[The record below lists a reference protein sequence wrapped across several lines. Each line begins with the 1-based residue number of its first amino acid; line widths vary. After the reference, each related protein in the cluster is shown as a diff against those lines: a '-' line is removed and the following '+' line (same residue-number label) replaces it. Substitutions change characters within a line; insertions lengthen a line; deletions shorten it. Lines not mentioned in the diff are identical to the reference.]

1 MSLSSGIFKR
11 YKKKFLLD
19 EDGLRRI
26 EAVLI
31 SAAEKTDKDMHVIY
45 RVEREDHRFYET
57 SDIEIVLNDA
67 NIAGKKVNI
76 LRIELRE
83 KLSNDEQKPEMVAG
97 VWFDNEIEP
106 SFYKRDV
113 MLKVSSN
120 DRTWALMLAD
130 EIEPQVSRLL
140 KIKGKNYL
148 LYIIT
153 SCVFAVFTF
162 KLSEFFSGDSFE
174 LMKGI
179 KDSILLTVM
188 AALLTFLLSKVTT
201 FPMWVNDIYNNNSVF
216 FWGEEEQ
223 EYKNRLRIKRN
234 LHWTVFIGFLVSVG
248 AGFAMEFLQKVP

>member
-11 YKKKFLLD
+11 YNKKFLLD

-31 SAAEKTDKDMHVIY
+31 SSAEKTDKDLHVIY

-57 SDIEIVLNDA
+57 SDIEVVLNDA
-67 NIAGKKVNI
+67 NISEKKVNI
-76 LRIELRE
+76 LRVELRE
-83 KLSNDEQKPEMVAG
+83 KLNDSDQTPEMVAG
-97 VWFDNEIEP
+97 VWFDSEIEP

-140 KIKGKNYL
+140 RIKGKNHL
-148 LYIIT
+148 LYVIT
-153 SCVFAVFTF
+153 LCVFSICTF

-179 KDSILLTVM
+179 KDSFFFTAM
-188 AALLTFLLSKVTT
+188 AASLTFLLSKVTV
-201 FPMWVNDIYNNNSVF
+201 FPKWINDIYNNNSVF
-216 FWGEEEQ
+216 LWGEEEQ

-234 LHWTVFIGFLVSVG
+234 LHWTVFIGSLVSIG
-248 AGFAMEFLQKVP
+248 AGFALELFQKVP

>member
-11 YKKKFLLD
+11 YKKKFLLNGD
-19 EDGLRRI
+19 DLQRI
-26 EAVLI
+26 EDVLV
-31 SAAEKTDKDMHVIY
+31 SAAERTDKDLQVIY

-57 SDIEIVLNDA
+57 SDIKIVLNDA

-83 KLSNDEQKPEMVAG
+83 KLSNGEQKPEMVAG

-106 SFYKRDV
+106 TFYKRDV

-120 DRTWALMLAD
+120 NRTWALMLAD

-148 LYIIT
+148 LYILT
-153 SCVFAVFTF
+153 LCFFAVCTF

-174 LMKGI
+174 LVKGI
-179 KDSILLTVM
+179 KDSLFFTAM
-188 AALLTFLLSKVTT
+188 AAFLTFLFSKVTV
-201 FPMWVNDIYNNNSVF
+201 FPKWVNDLYNNNSVF
-216 FWGEEEQ
+216 LWGEEEQ

-234 LHWTVFIGFLVSVG
+234 LHWTVFIGSLVSVA

>member
-31 SAAEKTDKDMHVIY
+31 SAEEKTDKNLHVVY
-45 RVEREDHRFYET
+45 HVDREDHRFYET
-57 SDIEIVLNDA
+57 SDIEVVLNDA
-67 NIAGKKVNI
+67 NIAGKKVNA
-76 LRIELRE
+76 LRIELRK
-83 KLSNDEQKPEMVAG
+83 KLNNSEQEPEMVVG
-97 VWFDNEIEP
+97 VWFDNQTEP
-106 SFYKRDV
+106 TFYKRDV

-140 KIKGKNYL
+140 KIKSKNHL

-153 SCVFAVFTF
+153 LCVFSAFTF
-162 KLSEFFSGDSFE
+162 KLSQLFSGDSFE

-179 KDSILLTVM
+179 KDSLFFTVM
-188 AALLTFLLSKVTT
+188 AALLTFLLSKVTV
-201 FPMWVNDIYNNNSVF
+201 FPKWVNDIYNNNSVF
-216 FWGEEEQ
+216 LWGEEEQ

-234 LHWTVFIGFLVSVG
+234 LHWTVFIGSLVSLG
-248 AGFAMEFLQKVP
+248 AGFALELLQKVS

>member
-26 EAVLI
+26 EAVLT
-31 SAAEKTDKDMHVIY
+31 SAADKTDKDLHVIY

-57 SDIEIVLNDA
+57 SDIEVVLNDA

-76 LRIELRE
+76 LRVELRE
-83 KLSNDEQKPEMVAG
+83 KINAEMVAG
-97 VWFDNEIEP
+97 VWFDNETEP
-106 SFYKRDV
+106 TFYKRDV

-148 LYIIT
+148 LYVLTLCIFSVLI
-153 SCVFAVFTF
+153 F
-162 KLSEFFSGDSFE
+162 KVSEFFSGDSFE
-174 LMKGI
+174 PIKGF
-179 KDSILLTVM
+179 KDSFFFTAMASM
-188 AALLTFLLSKVTT
+188 AAFLLSKMAVV
-201 FPMWVNDIYNNNSVF
+201 PKWVNDIYNNSSVF
-216 FWGEEEQ
+216 LWGEEEQ

-234 LHWTVFIGFLVSVG
+234 VHWTVFIGSLVSVG
-248 AGFAMEFLQKVP
+248 AGLAMEFLQKVP